1 MQTRAKSG
9 IFKPKLFLAT
19 SEPST
24 VAEALQSKEW
34 KSAMDD
40 EFAALIRNHT
50 WDLVP
55 LPAHRKAITCKCIY
69 RLKYNNDGS
78 IHRHKTRLVARGFN

>member
-24 VAEALQSKEW
+24 VAEVLHSKEW

-40 EFAALIRNHT
+40 EFAALIKNHT
-50 WDLVP
+50 
-55 LPAHRKAITCKCIY
+55 
-69 RLKYNNDGS
+69 
-78 IHRHKTRLVARGFN
+78 